1 MAGSNFVDY
10 VKIFARSGHGGA
22 GSAHFRR
29 EKFVA
34 FGGPD
39 GGDGGKGGS
48 IVLQGDSQ
56 YWTLIHLKYQR
67 HQFAEDGQCG
77 SGARS
82 SGKDAKDI
90 VIPVPLGTVAKR
102 IVTQEDGTETVETV
116 GEVTADGQRLVLLHG
131 GRGGLGN
138 WHFKSATNQTPR
150 YAQPGEEGDEG
161 AFILELKVLADV
173 GLVGFPNAGKSTLL
187 AAVSAA
193 KPKIANYAFTTLE
206 PNLGIVEVRDH
217 KSFVMADIPGIIE
230 GAHEGRGLGTR
241 FLRHIERNSVLLFMI
256 PADSDD
262 VRKNQQLYYLALY
275 KPRGYVTTAS
285 DELGR
290 KTVMEL
296 VSDIPARLYPVGRLD
311 KDSEGLLLMTNDG
324 AFAQAVTHPSGGI
337 SKLYRVTV
345 QPRADESQILK
356 MSSGVVLDD
365 GTKTMPCAINVVT
378 DEPGRTVMEMT
389 LKEGKNREIRR
400 MCEAVGLE
408 VVRLKRNAEGVVKL
422 GMLKPGTY
430 RELTKAEVNGL
441 RAAAAKG
448 RAQTRSASLQSKAA
462 ARRPKGPVGSGNAP
476 AKRRK

>member
-1 MAGSNFVDY
+1 MAEERIQ
-10 VKIFARSGHGGA
+10 KIMAEQGLCS
-22 GSAHFRR
+22 RR
-29 EKFVA
+29 A
-34 FGGPD
+34 
-39 GGDGGKGGS
+39 
-48 IVLQGDSQ
+48 
-56 YWTLIHLKYQR
+56 
-67 HQFAEDGQCG
+67 AEQ
-77 SGARS
+77 
-82 SGKDAKDI
+82 I
-90 VIPVPLGTVAKR
+90 
-102 IVTQEDGTETVETV
+102 
-116 GEVTADGQRLVLLHG
+116 
-131 GRGGLGN
+131 
-138 WHFKSATNQTPR
+138 
-150 YAQPGEEGDEG
+150 
-161 AFILELKVLADV
+161 
-173 GLVGFPNAGKSTLL
+173 
-187 AAVSAA
+187 
-193 KPKIANYAFTTLE
+193 IA
-206 PNLGIVEVRDH
+206 
-217 KSFVMADIPGIIE
+217 
-230 GAHEGRGLGTR
+230 EGRVKVNGHPVKVGDKMDPNRDVL
-241 FLRHIERNSVLLFMI
+241 HVDDERI
-256 PADSDD
+256 YIQ
-262 VRKNQQLYYLALY
+262 KNQQLYYLALY

-430 RELTKAEVNGL
+430 RELTKAEINGL

-448 RAQTRSASLQSKAA
+448 RAQTRSAQRCNPKRPSAAPAARWGRVQSAASAMHPQNGENDGPHSIFVGQTKAA
-462 ARRPKGPVGSGNAP
+462 GPEMEKIVRFSLKNGAFGT
-476 AKRRK
+476 